1 MDLVIINFVRMLF
14 TLMWLLIITRVI
26 LSWVMPQGGGPLV
39 AFIYQ
44 VTEPILAPIRRVLPP
59 AGGFD
64 WSPLI
69 AMLLMSALMRFI
81 IGLGNM

>member
-1 MDLVIINFVRMLF
+1 MDLVIVNFLRMLF
-14 TLMWLLIITRVI
+14 TLLWLLIITRVI

-44 VTEPILAPIRRVLPP
+44 VTEPILAPIRRLLPP

-69 AMLLMSALMRFI
+69 AMLLMGAMMRFVV
-81 IGLGNM
+81 GLGNL